1 MKKVMI
7 ILIFMSALFTYDST
21 AQNRLQGERIEQRR
35 IERNQF
41 RNGPERG
48 GRCKKAK
55 IRHHRKMR
63 RMAAIDGRVTPGERR
78 VLKNER
84 RRVF

>member
-1 MKKVMI
+1 MG
-7 ILIFMSALFTYDST
+7 ALFTYDLP

-35 IERNQF
+35 SDRNQF

-55 IRHHRKMR
+55 SDIIVKC
-63 RMAAIDGRVTPGERR
+63 VVWQP
-78 VLKNER
+78 
-84 RRVF
+84 